1 MESYKPNIKNTLTI
15 KKKSKMSRIFK
26 ALVAGFC
33 LVGYMNVKAQDVND
47 YIQNPEIVEENKLPA
62 RATFFAYESLE
73 LAKKKELKNSN
84 RYQSLNGIWK
94 FNWSKNPGER
104 PTEFYK
110 SDFDVSNWNEIPV
123 PANWELE
130 GYGIPIYTN
139 IPYPFSFTET
149 PTPPELPQDYNPV
162 GSYKREFSIPT
173 SWDGE
178 ELFIHLGAVKS
189 AFFIWING
197 KKVGYSQGSKLPA
210 EFNIT
215 DFVKTGNNSIA
226 LEVYRWSDGSY
237 LEDQD
242 FWRISGIERDVYLY
256 ATPKV
261 HIQDYVVTAD
271 LDDNFDKGEF
281 SFDVRL
287 SNEDRSKFKGQIK
300 INLKDGNT
308 LIYTAS
314 KDVLFEGDQSAKID
328 FNANNLD
335 VKHWSAETPNLYTL
349 EITLL
354 GKKGSIK
361 EVITQR
367 VGFRNIQSTNGQ
379 LLVNG
384 KPILI
389 KGVNRHEHHYQ
400 NGHVLSRE
408 DMLEDIKIFKEFN
421 LNAVRTSHYPNDPYW
436 YELCDEYGLY
446 VYDEANI
453 ESHGIGYNLNNTLGN
468 NPDWLDAHMQRTERM
483 ILRDRNHPSIIV
495 WSLGNEAGNGFNF
508 YNTYNRAKE
517 IDPTRLV
524 AYERSLHEWNTDIV
538 GIMYANYEEVE
549 KYGKDESQTR
559 PMIMCEYAHAMGNS
573 LGGLKEYW
581 DLFEKYDNLQ
591 GGFIWDF
598 QDQGMETEKDGRNFF
613 AYGGDFG
620 PEGTPSDHNFLNN
633 GLITADKKANPHF
646 YEAKKIYQNIK
657 FYDLNSVD
665 KKVLVKNWYF
675 FRDLS
680 NYKVDWS
687 ILKNGKIVETGTI
700 AELNIDAQQTDEISI
715 PFTSSITADA
725 EFFLNLSVK
734 LKADEPLLKTG
745 FEIASEQFLIN
756 DEYAN
761 LEYVVINEGSI
772 DVDENDDKIILK
784 NDLFKLELDKNLGV
798 VASYNYKGESLIQH
812 GAQVNFWR
820 APNDNDYGARTPK
833 IYQEW
838 KTVGKENVDVIS
850 TVIKNGNGTVM
861 VEFVQEILNGDA
873 IFKQQYLVASN
884 GAVQVSNDLNAIKG
898 KNEKNILQSGFK
910 AKITKGGHSNIYK
923 FGNQFELTSGFKQ
936 AKWYGRGPIE
946 SYVDR
951 KNATDVG
958 IYESSINELFYSYA
972 RPQDNGNRT
981 DVRWVELKNEK
992 GYTLRFSGTEVLNF
1006 SASHYTTEDL
1016 DAGLN
1021 KKDIQTHGK
1030 LLNPR
1035 DEVYLNIDGFTS
1047 GVGCVN
1053 SWGALPRREYL
1064 LPYDSYAYTYWMIP
1078 SKE

>member
-1 MESYKPNIKNTLTI
+1 
-15 KKKSKMSRIFK
+15 MSRLYK
-26 ALVAGFC
+26 VLVVCIC
-33 LVGYMNVKAQDVND
+33 LVGFMSLQAQDVND
-47 YIQNPEIVEENKLPA
+47 YIQNPNVVAENKLPA
-62 RATFFAYESLE
+62 RASFFAYESLD
-73 LAKKKELKNSN
+73 LAKQKELERSN

-104 PTEFYK
+104 PKEFYK
-110 SDFDVSNWNEIPV
+110 NDYDVSEWNDIPV

-130 GYGIPIYTN
+130 GFGIPIYTN
-139 IPYPFSFTET
+139 IPYPFSFNET

-162 GSYKREFSIPT
+162 GSYKREFSIPN
-173 SWDGE
+173 SWSGE

-197 KKVGYSQGSKLPA
+197 EKVGYSQGSKLPA

-215 DFVKTGNNSIA
+215 NFVKTGNNTIA

-242 FWRISGIERDVYLY
+242 FWRVSGIERDVYLY

-281 SFDVRL
+281 SFEVQL
-287 SNEDRSKFKGQIK
+287 TNEGQSKYKGQIK
-300 INLKDGNT
+300 IELKDGEAS
-308 LIYTAS
+308 IYTAS
-314 KDVLFEGDQSAKID
+314 KEVLFNGQQGTETT
-328 FNANNLD
+328 FNIKNLD
-335 VKHWSAETPNLYTL
+335 VSHWSAETPYLYDL

-354 GKKGSIK
+354 DKKGAVK

-367 VGFRNIQSTNGQ
+367 VGFRNIQSKNGQ

-408 DMLEDIKIFKEFN
+408 DMLEDIKIFKQFN

-453 ESHGIGYNLNNTLGN
+453 ESHGIGYNLDKTLGN
-468 NPDWLDAHMQRTERM
+468 NPDWLKAHMERTERM

-495 WSLGNEAGNGFNF
+495 WSLGNEAGNGYNF

-517 IDPTRLV
+517 LDDTRLV
-524 AYERSLHEWNTDIV
+524 AYERSLYEWNTDIV
-538 GIMYANYEEVE
+538 GIMYATYDKIE
-549 KYGKDESQTR
+549 KYAQDESQTR
-559 PMIMCEYAHAMGNS
+559 PMILCEYAHAMGNS

-581 DLFEKYDNLQ
+581 DLFEKYDKLQ

-598 QDQGMETEKDGRNFF
+598 QDQGIETEKDGRKYF

-620 PEGTPSDHNFLNN
+620 PKDVPSDHNFLNN
-633 GLITADKKANPHF
+633 GLITADKKPNPHF
-646 YEAKKIYQNIK
+646 YEAKKILQNIK
-657 FYDLNSVD
+657 FYKNNVND
-665 KKVLVKNWYF
+665 KNVEVKNWYF

-687 ILKNGKIVETGTI
+687 ILKNGKVVESGTI
-700 AELNIDAQQTDEISI
+700 SNLDIAAQQRKEINI
-715 PFTSSITADA
+715 PFKTSIANDS

-734 LKADEPLLKTG
+734 LKNEEPLLEAG
-745 FEIASEQFLIN
+745 YEIATEQFSLN
-756 DEYAN
+756 SEEVLFDFST
-761 LEYVVINEGSI
+761 VKSGKI
-772 DVDENDDKIILK
+772 DVVENDKSIILK
-784 NDLFKLELDKNLGV
+784 NDTFTLQLDKNLGV
-798 VASYNYKGESLIQH
+798 IGLYTYKGESLIQQ

-820 APNDNDYGARTPK
+820 APNDNDYGAQTPK
-833 IYQEW
+833 IYNEW
-838 KTVGKENVDVIS
+838 KTVGKENVATTNSIV
-850 TVIKNGNGTVM
+850 KNDDGSVM
-861 VEFVQEILNGDA
+861 IEFVQQMLKGDA
-873 IFKQQYLVASN
+873 IFTQQYLVTSR
-884 GAVQVSNDLNAIKG
+884 GAVQISNDFKAING
-898 KNEKNILQSGFK
+898 QHDKNILQSGFK
-910 AKITKGGHSNIYK
+910 AKLTKGGHSNIYK
-923 FGNQFELTSGFKQ
+923 FGNEFELTAGFKQ
-936 AKWYGRGPIE
+936 AEWYGRGPIE

-951 KNATDVG
+951 KNATDIG
-958 IYESSINELFYSYA
+958 IYKSSIDELFYSYA

-981 DVRWVELKNEK
+981 DVRWVSFENENGYSLKFY
-992 GYTLRFSGTEVLNF
+992 GASLINF

-1016 DAGLN
+1016 DSGLN
-1021 KKDIQTHGK
+1021 KKDVQTHGE

-1035 DEVYLNIDGFTS
+1035 DEVYVNIDGFTS

-1053 SWGALPRREYL
+1053 SWGALPMREYL
-1064 LPYDSYAYTYWMIP
+1064 LPYDSYSYSYWMIP
-1078 SKE
+1078 SKEK